1 MILAINAN
9 AAIDWIYFIDRFT
22 PGSAM
27 RVKKA
32 VLGVGGKGLD
42 AALVLRTLGAPLKA
56 VSFAAGQNGKVLADL
71 LAQRKVDCEFVW
83 VDGETRVSNVIVETE
98 FNRHSHVI
106 TPGYEVNSQDCDRF
120 IDRMEKLAGGAQ
132 WAVMGG
138 SLPQGAPPD
147 FYFRIIDRLHTLGVK
162 TLIDNTGIPMLAAL
176 NAVPEISKMN
186 QAEFQS
192 TFDVQIR
199 NTGDLAAACRRI
211 ITQYRLNAL
220 VVTRG
225 KDGILACTPE
235 GIYEAVLGQSVKEV
249 NAAGAG
255 DAVSGTL
262 AYRLSLGDT
271 WAQALSWA
279 VAVSAAVVKTEGTA
293 ECSLPDVLDLYPHA
307 RVRTLAA

>member
-1 MILAINAN
+1 MILAINVN

-22 PGSAM
+22 PGSTM

-42 AALVLRTLGAPLKA
+42 AALVLHTLGAPHKA
-56 VSFAAGQNGKVLADL
+56 LSFAAGHNGKLLADL
-71 LAQRKVDCEFVW
+71 LAKRGVDCEFIW
-83 VDGETRVSNVIVETE
+83 VEGETRVSNVLVETE

-106 TPGYEVNSQDCDRF
+106 TPGYQVTAADCETF
-120 IDRMEKLAGGAQ
+120 IEKMQALSSGAQ
-132 WAVMGG
+132 WALMGG

-147 FYFRIIDRLHTLGVK
+147 FYFQIISRLKALGVK
-162 TLIDNTGIPMLAAL
+162 TLIDNTEVPMLAAL
-176 NAVPEISKMN
+176 NARPDIAKMN
-186 QAEFQS
+186 QSEFQT
-192 TFDVQIR
+192 TFDIQIQHPS
-199 NTGDLAAACRRI
+199 DLPAACRRVMA
-211 ITQYRLNAL
+211 QYQLTAL

-225 KDGILACTPE
+225 KEGLLACTPD
-235 GIYEAVLGQSVKEV
+235 GVFEAVCTQPIKEV

-271 WAQALSWA
+271 WPQALSWA

-293 ECSLPDVLDLYPHA
+293 ECYLTDVLDLYPHA
-307 RVRTLAA
+307 